1 MNPFQKCMAVMLFA
15 TVALC
20 MWLAAL
26 PAQAAGAACG
36 RSDAIMATLAEQFQ
50 LSPRWKGIAP
60 SGNIYVIMST
70 PKADRWV
77 AIQIDPAKGM
87 ACIMAEGMKNE
98 FMVGQGV

>member
-1 MNPFQKCMAVMLFA
+1 MNPFHKWMAA
-15 TVALC
+15 I
-20 MWLAAL
+20 LAAFAVFAVL
-26 PAQAAGAACG
+26 SFVTPAKAAGAACG
-36 RSDAIMATLAEQFQ
+36 RAGAILQTLSDQFQ

-60 SGNIYVIMST
+60 NGNIFVVLST

-98 FMVGQGV
+98 FMIGQGV